1 LADTMGEM
9 LIMLG
14 AADITFMGGSL
25 IGNAVGG
32 HNLLEPAALSKP
44 AITGPSY
51 YNFTDITEQL
61 RQADAVWVCDDSQ
74 MLAQQLIQLFAH
86 PEQKAA
92 MGKAALTV
100 VKQNQGAVNKTVSA
114 VVAQLSGSH
123 IS

>member
-1 LADTMGEM
+1 
-9 LIMLG
+9 
-14 AADITFMGGSL
+14 GGSL

-61 RQADAVWVCDDSQ
+61 RQAEAVWVCEDSQ
-74 MLAQQLIQLFAH
+74 ILAQQLIQLFDH
-86 PEQKAA
+86 SEQKAA

-114 VVAQLSGSH
+114 IVDQLSGS
-123 IS
+123 S